1 MAGSGGGSNR
11 GGGWR
16 GAELLLPE
24 EEVGAAG
31 VAVEVN
37 PDAFS
42 NGGPFLT
49 RMNDPQLLPALRQI
63 IDLLESSNARFVG
76 MEQLDED

>member
-1 MAGSGGGSNR
+1 VKSPWTGDEDYFFVSGRCTRS
-11 GGGWR
+11 
-16 GAELLLPE
+16 ELI
-24 EEVGAAG
+24 
-31 VAVEVN
+31 EVN

-42 NGGPFLT
+42 SGDPFLT